1 MTNKVKAF
9 GEVMMRLHVPDNK
22 KLAQTRVLDMS
33 FSGTGVNVLTA
44 LGKYGNQTSL
54 ITTLPDNNIGE
65 AALSYLQSLGMGTQD
80 IRRDGEHIGMFF
92 LEDGFDL
99 RPSVV
104 TYTNRQISAFHQ
116 AVASEYQMEHILL
129 NTDMIH
135 FCGIGLAVSENT
147 RNTMLSLAEKAK
159 ERGVLVVFDCNFRPK
174 LWGDDI
180 QRARNDY
187 QQMLKL
193 SDVCFMTEKDVIH
206 VLGYATDEAERK
218 AQIQHLIPKVA
229 KEYGIQTIAG
239 TIRQRFHDDKH
250 GIEGFLYTNSNF
262 YYSKHYEFR
271 IFDRIG
277 GGDGFASGIMH
288 GLRHQYSE
296 KDTIQF
302 AMAAG
307 ILAHTTYGDSPISS
321 DKEVWALI
329 NNHDPDIER

>member
-9 GEVMMRLHVPDNK
+9 GEVMMRLHVPGNK
-22 KLAQTRVLDMS
+22 KLVQTRALDMS

-44 LGKYGNQTSL
+44 LGRYGNQTSL

-65 AALSYLQSLGMGTQD
+65 ASLSYLQSLGIGTQD
-80 IRRDGEHIGMFF
+80 IRRDGDHIGMFF

-104 TYTNRQISAFHQ
+104 TYTNRKISAVHQ
-116 AVASEYQMEHILL
+116 SVTSDYEMDRILL
-129 NTDMIH
+129 DTDMIH
-135 FCGIGLAVSENT
+135 FCGIGLAVSENSRDT
-147 RNTMLSLAEKAK
+147 ILSLAKKAK
-159 ERGVLVVFDCNFRPK
+159 ERGVLVVFDCNYRQK
-174 LWGDDI
+174 LWKSNI
-180 QRARNDY
+180 HRAKNDY
-187 QQMLKL
+187 QQMLQL
-193 SDVCFMTEKDVIH
+193 SDVCFMTEKDAMHI
-206 VLGYATDEAERK
+206 LGYATNEIERK
-218 AQIQHLIPKVA
+218 SQIKHLIPKVA
-229 KEYGIQTIAG
+229 KEYGIQSIAG
-239 TIRQRFHDDKH
+239 TIRQRLQDNKH
-250 GIEGFLYTNSNF
+250 EIEGFLYTNAKF
-262 YYSKHYEFR
+262 YFSKRYEFR

-288 GLRHQYSE
+288 GLRQQYSK

-321 DKEVWALI
+321 DKEVWALV